1 MTAAPLPDTSV
12 FGHAVGDAELLRR
25 YRQGDSQAFAELYA
39 RHRLGLFRFLCG
51 LCGDSAI
58 AEEVFQETWM
68 SLIRS
73 ESQQREAVQFST
85 WLYQIARNRLIDYW
99 RKHGK
104 RQYLHDE
111 YDEQLHAEA
120 DHQPN
125 PEQQL
130 SLTRDQQRLQAALDD
145 LPAEQR
151 EVFLLRAHGDM
162 DVSEI
167 ATLTQTPA
175 ETVKSRLRYALSKL
189 RRLLTDPATADEVS
203 L

>member
-1 MTAAPLPDTSV
+1 VTAAPIPS
-12 FGHAVGDAELLRR
+12 APGDAELLRR
-25 YRQGDSQAFAELYA
+25 YRQGDSQAFAVLYE

-51 LCGDSAI
+51 LCNDAAL
-58 AEEVFQETWM
+58 AEEIFQETWM

-73 ESQQREAVQFST
+73 ESQQREAVQFTT
-85 WLYQIARNRLIDYW
+85 WLYQIARNRLIDHW

-104 RQYLHDE
+104 RQNLQDE
-111 YDEQLHAEA
+111 YDEQQHGEA
-120 DHQPN
+120 DTQPN

-151 EVFLLRAHGDM
+151 EVFLLRAHGDLELH
-162 DVSEI
+162 EI
-167 ATLTQTPA
+167 AALTSTPA

>member
-1 MTAAPLPDTSV
+1 MPS
-12 FGHAVGDAELLRR
+12 DAELLRR
-25 YRQGDSQAFAELYA
+25 YRQGDSQAFAELYG

-51 LCGDSAI
+51 LCNDPAL

-73 ESQQREAVQFST
+73 ESQQREAVQFTT
-85 WLYQIARNRLIDYW
+85 WLYQIARNRLIDHW

-104 RQYLHDE
+104 RNALHDE

-130 SLTRDQQRLQAALDD
+130 SLTRDQQRLQAALAD

-151 EVFLLRAHGDM
+151 EVFLLRAHGDL
-162 DVSEI
+162 DLDEI
-167 ATLTQTPA
+167 AALTHTPA
-175 ETVKSRLRYALSKL
+175 QTVKSRLRYALSKL

-203 L
+203 P

>member
-1 MTAAPLPDTSV
+1 MTAAPSALTPAAS
-12 FGHAVGDAELLRR
+12 DAELLSR

-51 LCGDSAI
+51 LCSDAAL
-58 AEEVFQETWM
+58 AEEIFQETWM

-73 ESQQREAVQFST
+73 ESRQREAVQFTT
-85 WLYQIARNRLIDYW
+85 WLYQIARNRLIDHW

-104 RQYLHDE
+104 RQTLQE
-111 YDEQLHAEA
+111 AYDEQLHAEA
-120 DHQPN
+120 DTQPN

-151 EVFLLRAHGDM
+151 EVFLLRAHGDL
-162 DVSEI
+162 DLAEI
-167 ATLTQTPA
+167 AALTQTPA

-203 L
+203 P